1 MLFATTRRP
10 SRQSDRRG
18 SMTRRLLVPP
28 IGMCLLLAACGGSA
42 SENSPSPTPSQTV
55 AAADLVA
62 VAKLTFPLFS
72 QFGYYAVCG
81 MSGDTSR
88 CPYTPRLKARLAQA
102 RMTLCPC
109 PNPEF
114 SLDVTATPSQTGGV
128 AHVVLGSGPQAIK
141 VDLVIVQSGGKLLV
155 DDELCTGG
163 SPSTSIYVRS
173 SYCRPAVE

>member
-88 CPYTPRLKARLAQA
+88 CPYTPRLKARLAQGGA
-102 RMTLCPC
+102 LDTK
-109 PNPEF
+109 NYV
-114 SLDVTATPSQTGGV
+114 SLTVQDPDGLGV
-128 AHVVLGSGPQAIK
+128 QISGIAKPGDALYK
-141 VDLVIVQSGGKLLV
+141 
-155 DDELCTGG
+155 
-163 SPSTSIYVRS
+163 
-173 SYCRPAVE
+173 A